1 MKISL
6 KSCLLASTF
15 VFASISAFAQE
26 KDIDLPPEA
35 TEFYEPVPQKIEAGE
50 STNTPPSDAKI
61 LFDGSDLS
69 AFVNEKDGSDPTW
82 NIEGDVLTV
91 NPGTGGIVTKENF
104 GDMQLHL
111 EWRSPSEIKGDGQ
124 GRGNSGVIIM
134 GKYEVQ
140 ILDSYENDTY
150 TNGQAASIY
159 KQSPPLVN
167 ATKAPGEWNTYD
179 IIFTA
184 PRFNENGMLLSPAK
198 LTVLHNG
205 VVVQNNYE
213 LRGPTEYIGIPNY
226 TKHEEKLPIHFQDH
240 GNPVSFRNIWVRELE

>member
-1 MKISL
+1 MKISI
-6 KSCLLASTF
+6 KSILITCICVQSSIT
-15 VFASISAFAQE
+15 VFSQE
-26 KDIDLPPEA
+26 KNADLPPEA
-35 TEFYEPVPQKIEAGE
+35 TEFYEPVPPKIEAGE
-50 STNTPPSDAKI
+50 SITTPPSDAKI

-69 AFVNEKDGSDPTW
+69 AWINERNGAQPTW
-82 NIEGDVLTV
+82 TIEGNILTIS
-91 NPGTGGIVTKENF
+91 PGTGGIKTKENF

-111 EWRSPSEIKGDGQ
+111 EWRAPIEIKGEGQ

-134 GKYEVQ
+134 ENYEVQ
-140 ILDSYENDTY
+140 ILDSYENETY

-167 ATKAPGEWNTYD
+167 ATKAPGKWNTYD

-184 PRFNENGMLLSPAK
+184 PKFNEDGMLLKPAK

-205 VVVQNNYE
+205 VVVQNNFE
-213 LRGPTEYIGIPNY
+213 LRGPTEYTGIPNY
-226 TKHEEKLPIHFQDH
+226 SKHAEKLPIHIQDH

>member
-1 MKISL
+1 MKISI
-6 KSCLLASTF
+6 KSILIISICVLSSIT
-15 VFASISAFAQE
+15 VFSQE
-26 KDIDLPPEA
+26 KNADLPPEA
-35 TEFYEPVPQKIEAGE
+35 TEFYEPVPPKIEAGE
-50 STNTPPSDAKI
+50 SITTPPSDAKI

-69 AFVNEKDGSDPTW
+69 AWINERNGAQPTW
-82 NIEGDVLTV
+82 TIEGNILTI
-91 NPGTGGIVTKENF
+91 NPGTGGIKTKENF

-111 EWRSPSEIKGDGQ
+111 EWRAPIEIKGEGQ

-134 GKYEVQ
+134 ENYEVQ
-140 ILDSYENDTY
+140 ILDSYENETY

-167 ATKAPGEWNTYD
+167 ATKAPGKWNTYD

-184 PRFNENGMLLSPAK
+184 PKFNEDGMLLKPAK

-205 VVVQNNYE
+205 VVVQNNFE
-213 LRGPTEYIGIPNY
+213 LRGPTEYTRIPNY
-226 TKHEEKLPIHFQDH
+226 SKHAEKLPIHIQDH

>member
-1 MKISL
+1 MKNISKL
-6 KSCLLASTF
+6 ITGTSLF
-15 VFASISAFAQE
+15 VSLFTFAQD
-26 KDIDLPPEA
+26 KKTDLPPEA
-35 TEFYEPVPQKIEAGE
+35 TEFYKPVPPKIEASE
-50 STNTPPSDAKI
+50 VTTPPPSDAKI

-69 AFVNEKDGSDPTW
+69 AWVNEKDGSNPTW
-82 NIEGDVLTV
+82 NIEGDIVTV
-91 NPGTGGIVTKENF
+91 NPGTGGIKTKENF

-134 GKYEVQ
+134 EKYEVQ
-140 ILDSYENDTY
+140 ILDSYNNETY

-167 ATKAPGEWNTYD
+167 ATKAPGEWNSYD

-198 LTVLHNG
+198 ITVLHNG
-205 VVVQNNYE
+205 VLVQNNYT

-226 TKHEEKLPIHFQDH
+226 TKHKEKLPIHLQDH
-240 GNPVSFRNIWVRELE
+240 GNPVSFRNIWVRELN